1 MIDSSHVQSLLKFL
15 DIQRKHW
22 QIVIEQTALA
32 SVRAF
37 HFLHKVRFG
46 GPLDRV
52 QLDTDHSSAGEDD
65 VGTTVTKRKYQTTS
79 KHFVGEDSDSDSH
92 EHVRLQKETR
102 QLRKPRHTYPPI
114 PVLAAAELEPLA
126 PALLTRQT
134 PNPVHNTSIT
144 RSLSRKHALNGR
156 VKTRCTVNRKTQ
168 TSAANRKRAQSCE
181 VTPSRPEETVDRSGI
196 DGVALSALLMRL

>member
-1 MIDSSHVQSLLKFL
+1 VVHAFPLIVGIRGMIDPSHVQSLLKFL

-37 HFLHKVRFG
+37 HFLHKVHFG
-46 GPLDRV
+46 GPLDSV

-65 VGTTVTKRKYQTTS
+65 VSTTVTKRKYQTTS
-79 KHFVGEDSDSDSH
+79 KHFLGDDLDSNSH
-92 EHVRLQKETR
+92 EHVRIQKETR
-102 QLRKPRHTYPPI
+102 QLQKAQHAYPPI

-126 PALLTRQT
+126 ALLTRQT

-144 RSLSRKHALNGR
+144 RSPSRKHALNDW
-156 VKTRCTVNRKTQ
+156 VKTRCTVKHKIQ
-168 TSAANRKRAQSCE
+168 ASAANRKQALE
-181 VTPSRPEETVDRSGI
+181 LRSDSFRTSGN
-196 DGVALSALLMRL
+196 

>member
-1 MIDSSHVQSLLKFL
+1 MFEHSTFFTKC
-15 DIQRKHW
+15 
-22 QIVIEQTALA
+22 A
-32 SVRAF
+32 
-37 HFLHKVRFG
+37 FG

-79 KHFVGEDSDSDSH
+79 KHFVGDDSDSDSH

-102 QLRKPRHTYPPI
+102 QLRKPRHAHPPI

-134 PNPVHNTSIT
+134 PNPVHNTSIS
-144 RSLSRKHALNGR
+144 RSLGRKHELALHCEAQNSNIRSEPEAGPR
-156 VKTRCTVNRKTQ
+156 V
-168 TSAANRKRAQSCE
+168 AQ
-181 VTPSRPEETVDRSGI
+181 
-196 DGVALSALLMRL
+196 